1 MANETHTLKIGNTSY
16 PIQPRSLAPMS
27 THNTTGA
34 NFSVT
39 NSVRYD
45 NLLGNGPFGN
55 EKSTGYNN
63 AVLSISRYSDD
74 KYTSQLGF
82 SGYGVYTRWFS
93 NKAVDAT
100 TPWYR
105 LLTDDGYGRVVFN
118 KNSEL
123 AKINTVTMDVNYLQ
137 LKSASSG
144 GSYIDVQNADYID
157 LHSIHQDSPTDFSDI
172 YQYGST
178 LNLTAAGNE
187 FPEEASINLTSDYV
201 FINGYTGWCEA
212 QLGGNLSVTYGGGV
226 YYDSDENL
234 KTFGDNITVD
244 LDTLAT
250 LRKSHFVFNN
260 APDKQ
265 QIGVSAQE
273 VQKVYPEIV
282 SECEDGHLTVDYSKL
297 SVVALAAVDELHK
310 KNIELEERLA
320 KLEAIVEQ
328 ISNNK

>member
-16 PIQPRSLAPMS
+16 PIQAKSLAPMS
-27 THNTTGA
+27 TNNTTGA

-45 NLLGNGPFGN
+45 NLLGNDPFGAG
-55 EKSTGYNN
+55 KSTGFNN
-63 AVLSISRYSDD
+63 AVLSISRYNDD

-100 TPWYR
+100 TPWCR

-123 AKINTVTMDVNYLQ
+123 AKIKEVSMDVNYLQ

-157 LHSIHQDSPTDFSDI
+157 IHSIHQDSSTDYSTI
-172 YQYGST
+172 YQRGS
-178 LNLTAAGNE
+178 NIQIIAAGEE
-187 FPEEASINLTSDYV
+187 FPDEASINLTSDY
-201 FINGYTGWCEA
+201 IYLNGYNGWCESH
-212 QLGGNLSVTYGGGV
+212 LMGDLYVEYGGGV
-226 YYDSDENL
+226 FYDSDENL
-234 KTFGDNITVD
+234 KTFGDDITVD

-250 LRKSHFVFNN
+250 LRKSHFVFNTD
-260 APDKQ
+260 PDKQ

-273 VQKVYPEIV
+273 IQRVYPEIV
-282 SECEDGHLTVDYSKL
+282 TECKDGHLTVDYSKL
-297 SVVALAAVDELHK
+297 SVIALAAVDELHK
-310 KNIELEERLA
+310 KNTELEERLA
-320 KLEAIVEQ
+320 KLEALVEQ
-328 ISNNK
+328 ISSNK